1 MPGSAHHHWTRRS
14 FLKASL
20 VSAIALVGRPVWAQ
34 DLVVPPAL
42 DARLALYNTHTQERL
57 EVTYRQPSGEYD
69 VEAFNAIDQLLRC
82 HYTNKTTKMDP
93 GVIEFVNALDKR
105 LGGGNEIHVISGFR
119 SPEYNRL
126 LRRKSR
132 RVAAHS
138 LHQSG
143 RAIDLRIP
151 GVGLK
156 DIRKTALDLRYG
168 GVGYYPRK
176 GFIHVDSGQFRY
188 W

>member
-1 MPGSAHHHWTRRS
+1 MSGSTHHHWTRRS

-20 VSAIALVGRPVWAQ
+20 VSALALVGKPVWAQ
-34 DLVVPPAL
+34 EILMTPTTE
-42 DARLALYNTHTQERL
+42 ARLTLYNTHTHERL
-57 EVTYRQPSGEYD
+57 DVTYRQSSGEYD
-69 VEAFNAIDQLLRC
+69 VEALSAIDQLLRC
-82 HYTNKTTKMDP
+82 HYTNKVTKIDP

-105 LGGGNEIHVISGFR
+105 LGGGHEIHVISGFR
-119 SPEYNRL
+119 SPEYNQL

-132 RVAAHS
+132 RVARHS

-143 RAIDLRIP
+143 KAIDLRIP

-156 DIRKTALDLRYG
+156 VIRKAALELRHG
-168 GVGYYPRK
+168 GVGYYPRR
-176 GFIHVDSGQFRY
+176 GFIHVDSGRFRY

>member
-1 MPGSAHHHWTRRS
+1 MSGSAYHHWTRRS

-34 DLVVPPAL
+34 ELTPAIAPEGRLV
-42 DARLALYNTHTQERL
+42 LYNTHTAERL
-57 EVTYRQPSGEYD
+57 DVTYRQPSGEYD
-69 VEAFNAIDQLLRC
+69 TDALRALDQLLRC
-82 HYTNKTTKMDP
+82 HYTNKVIQMDI
-93 GVIEFVNALDKR
+93 GVIEFVNALDKQ
-105 LGGGNEIHVISGFR
+105 LGGDKEIHVISGFR